1 MGPDA
6 LTPEVADRLAK
17 LLYMTKWETQ
27 EAMWHFDLEARDAK
41 PLMAVIDQWRKKVKT
56 RILRPFRRQ
65 GQIR

>member
-6 LTPEVADRLAK
+6 LTPEVAARLAK
-17 LLYMTKWETQ
+17 LLYMIEETQ
-27 EAMWHFDLEARDAK
+27 EAMWNFDLEARDAK